1 MNASRLSAH
10 WFPSDRWRVRCDHD
24 HKYDNKEQKLEFP
37 SCGDKIKPENFNPS
51 EAEETHKHV
60 MWSFL
65 VTKLDNK
72 RIEDLSLSLLVWVD
86 GNRKAAQTTQRAQL
100 CGKHHGSLSI
110 IHTTAPLTELLH
122 RGWILTSAA
131 IFPFSFCV
139 CCTVMMRLDEVFV
152 LKSDTVCGTEA

>member
-37 SCGDKIKPENFNPS
+37 SCGDNIKPENFNPS

-72 RIEDLSLSLLVWVD
+72 RIEDLSLSLCWCEWTVTGRLLRQHKGPSCV
-86 GNRKAAQTTQRAQL
+86 GSIMAASPSSTRSSCIAGGFSPPL
-100 CGKHHGSLSI
+100 PSFLS
-110 IHTTAPLTELLH
+110 H
-122 RGWILTSAA
+122 S
-131 IFPFSFCV
+131 V